1 MKADGALALPVGRAL
16 VWFRRDLR
24 DTDHAAL
31 AHALAMAREVYC
43 VFVFDRE
50 ILDALPSPRD
60 RRVAFIHASVAEL
73 DAALAR
79 RGGGLVVLH
88 DRARDAIPALAVE
101 LAVQAVVASRDY
113 EPGAKARDAA
123 VARALESGDIAWITV
138 KDQVIFDGDEVLTRQ
153 GKPFTVFTPYKNA
166 WRRAL
171 DPAALASRDPPRAA
185 GTLARPARKA
195 SLPSLCDLGFESV
208 DLDGAEPGM
217 QGASHTAA
225 RFVDALDDYATDR
238 DLPAREG
245 TSRLSVHL
253 RFGTVSV
260 RALAAM
266 AHQRALASAAP
277 GAQKWLDE
285 LVWRDFYAQFLDH
298 FPRVVREPYKTEY
311 SAIRWRNDKRG
322 FDAWC
327 KGRTGYPL
335 VDAGMRQLT
344 NTGWMHNRLRMI
356 TASFLTKDLLIDW
369 RRGERFFARHLIDYD
384 LASNNGGWQWA
395 ASVGCDAQPWF
406 RIFNPVTQSE
416 RFDPD
421 GTYIRRYVPELVHV
435 PAPDIHAPW
444 QLSEEAQR
452 TFGVTIGKDYPA
464 PIVAHD
470 GARQRALDAFDAA
483 RRGARA
489 S

>member
-1 MKADGALALPVGRAL
+1 MKAGVAPALPVARAL

-24 DTDHAAL
+24 DSDHAAM
-31 AHALAMAREVYC
+31 AQALAMAQRVYC

-50 ILDALPSPRD
+50 ILDSLPSRRD
-60 RRVAFIHASVAEL
+60 RRVAFIHASVLDL

-88 DRARDAIPALAVE
+88 DRARDAIPALAAE
-101 LAVQAVVASRDY
+101 LDVQAVVAGRDY
-113 EPGAKARDAA
+113 EPAAKARDTA
-123 VARALESGDIAWITV
+123 VARALERRDIAWIAV
-138 KDQVIFDGDEVLTRQ
+138 KDQVIFDGDEVLTKQ
-153 GKPFTVFTPYKNA
+153 GTPYTVFTPYRNA

-171 DPAALASRDPPRAA
+171 DSAALAPRDPPRAA
-185 GTLARPARKA
+185 GTLARPRRRAR
-195 SLPSLCDLGFESV
+195 LPSLRDLGFEPV

-217 QGASHTAA
+217 QGATRTVA
-225 RFVDALDDYATDR
+225 RFADAVDAYAADR

-266 AHQRALASAAP
+266 AHQRVLGSAAP

-311 SAIRWRNDKRG
+311 RGLRWRNDKRG

-327 KGRTGYPL
+327 AGRTGYPL

-344 NTGWMHNRLRMI
+344 TTGWMHNRLRMI

-369 RRGERFFARHLIDYD
+369 RRGERFFARHLIDFE

-421 GTYIRRYVPELVHV
+421 GTYIRRFVPELVHV
-435 PAPDIHAPW
+435 PAPHVHAPW
-444 QLSEEAQR
+444 RLSADAQR
-452 TFGVTIGKDYPA
+452 TFGVAIGKDYPA
-464 PIVAHD
+464 PIVEHE
-470 GARQRALDAFDAA
+470 GARRRALDAFSAA
-483 RRGARA
+483 RRGATT
-489 S
+489 